1 MDFKHFPLERFLAL
15 REVKEKQL
23 ADFYAGKGP
32 KVAVVQKPGY
42 SFTRAV
48 CRYRDRQLESEL
60 DFLADAMGYESDFM
74 FSALEPWVGVGVYA
88 SAFGCKYEWSDFDA
102 PQTRPILKSTDEIK
116 DINVKSLSEWEEM
129 SEVLTR
135 IRYFKEATH
144 GQLGITLTDTQSP
157 NDTASLI
164 MDTTE
169 FFSAC
174 LAEPEEVAPLLSAI
188 TDKIIEYS
196 RIQLEEIGDLIA
208 GPGHIAICGR
218 GVKGVTLS
226 DDNLAILSPKS
237 YLNSSAEYMQRISSA
252 FGGLYVHSCGSY
264 AHNVPG
270 LLTCEGLKLMD
281 CAIDKTQDPTPND
294 PAKMAEVLKDRDD
307 VILQVRLNIR
317 NADMVKP
324 LIDAGRRM
332 IIQFSVDPD
341 RDVSNR
347 LYEEFRAKYGV

>member
-23 ADFYAGKGP
+23 ADFYAGRGP

-60 DFLADAMGYESDFM
+60 DFLTDAMGYESDFM

-102 PQTRPILKSTDEIK
+102 PQTHPILKSTDEIADLK
-116 DINVKSLSEWEEM
+116 VKSLSEWEEM
-129 SEVLTR
+129 SEVLAR

-144 GQLGITLTDTQSP
+144 GQMGITLTDTQSP

-169 FFSAC
+169 FFTAC
-174 LAEPEEVAPLLSAI
+174 LAEPEEVAPLLDAI

-196 RIQLEEIGDLIA
+196 RIQLEEIGDLLA

-226 DDNLAILSPKS
+226 DDNLAILSPKA
-237 YLNSSAEYMQRISSA
+237 YRNSSAEYMQRISSA

-264 AHNVPG
+264 AHNVPEV
-270 LLTCEGLKLMD
+270 LTCEGLKLLD

-294 PAKMAEVLKDRDD
+294 PARMAEALKDRDD
-307 VILQVRLNIR
+307 VILQVRLNIH
-317 NADMVKP
+317 NADLVKP

-332 IIQFSVDPD
+332 IIQFGPDPD
-341 RDVSNR
+341 REESNR
-347 LYEEFRAKYGV
+347 LYREFRERYGV